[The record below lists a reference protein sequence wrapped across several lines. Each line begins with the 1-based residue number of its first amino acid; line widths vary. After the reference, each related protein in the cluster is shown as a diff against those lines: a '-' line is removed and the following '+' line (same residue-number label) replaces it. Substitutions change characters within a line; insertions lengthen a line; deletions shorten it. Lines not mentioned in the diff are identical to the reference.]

1 MKKYSKQHLTTVY
14 LFLFT
19 ACTLLVSTVPGWAK
33 VEPLQQIKLSA
44 PPPGA
49 LRVTLLGTAVGPPVG
64 LKQFGISTL
73 IEAGDK
79 RLLFDCG
86 RGSTIRLRQLGIS
99 IGSINKVFLTHLH
112 SDHLIQLPDIFLAGW
127 VMGRRNEPLKI
138 WGPTGTSDMMN
149 ALTQAFAFDI
159 HIRRDVDERFP
170 SEGIRVQSHDI
181 QEGIIFNE
189 DGVKVTAFLVDHRP
203 VIPAFGYRVDYG
215 DHSVVLSGDTRVS
228 EHLITFAKGTDVLI
242 HEALPVQSQKK
253 RPEGE
258 DRAAALHTTEVEKRI
273 MAHHTTAEQAGEIFT
288 RVKPGLAV
296 FSHAPNTEGLLE
308 QVSRTYNGP
317 LQPPEDLTIITI
329 SEQIQVQDFTSLI
342 ATQE

>member
-1 MKKYSKQHLTTVY
+1 MY
-14 LFLFT
+14 LFIFT
-19 ACTLLVSTVPGWAK
+19 ACTLLVSTGPGWAK

-49 LRVTLLGTAVGPPVG
+49 LRVVLLGTAVGPPVG

-86 RGSTIRLRQLGIS
+86 RGSTIRLRQLEIS

-138 WGPTGTSDMMN
+138 WGPKGTSDMMN

-170 SEGIRVQSHDI
+170 GEGIRVQSHDI

-215 DHSVVLSGDTRVS
+215 DHSVGNRSDPSHFFLRSKRQRRYIQTLTSSRDDLSEIFPRTGV
-228 EHLITFAKGTDVLI
+228 
-242 HEALPVQSQKK
+242 ALPTRINHARKY
-253 RPEGE
+253 GE
-258 DRAAALHTTEVEKRI
+258 
-273 MAHHTTAEQAGEIFT
+273 HTTA
-288 RVKPGLAV
+288 
-296 FSHAPNTEGLLE
+296 
-308 QVSRTYNGP
+308 
-317 LQPPEDLTIITI
+317 LTITGT
-329 SEQIQVQDFTSLI
+329 V
-342 ATQE
+342 A